1 MGIFSSRRY
10 MLSTIRRQTPLLSW
24 GKQVKQNSQ
33 TLSLFLCTFPQSYSK
48 TTVKV
53 VFFIFNKT
61 DLGYQKYI

>member
-10 MLSTIRRQTPLLSW
+10 MLSTIRRQTPLLSG

>member
-1 MGIFSSRRY
+1 MGIFSSHRY
-10 MLSTIRRQTPLLSW
+10 MLSTIRGQTLLLSG

-53 VFFIFNKT
+53 VFFILRKT
-61 DLGYQKYI
+61 DPRYQKYI